1 MLLSLVL
8 GLAVGMAPLAWSK
21 PVDEDLSELPFTE
34 AYRRTIDLLAENYPL
49 GEWKGI
55 DWEKARNRYLPEIA
69 LAESNSDLQAFCR
82 IFAQFA
88 FNTIRDGHTWITVT
102 SEDAPVRQTFTNLV
116 ASERG
121 GSFGLT
127 LASLDNGRIVVASL
141 RPGEPAD
148 LAGIQVGD
156 EIITW
161 NETPIA
167 DELAKID
174 LLWALQ
180 GTPTDEGAS
189 QLANTLIGRG
199 KPGSHVDLVVRSASD
214 GVVSGIT
221 LNAIDDPLGHMFDI
235 AELGST
241 APGNDT
247 FQFRW
252 MNGGIAY
259 LAISAL
265 FPNVPE
271 TGFESDEAMLA
282 AGMEYV
288 DAFKDYIRT
297 VAAAG
302 GKDLIIDLRGNEG
315 GADIL
320 GAMMVSCLTRDSW
333 FYTQNVYQDDD
344 GEWINED
351 DPFAV
356 SIVEPEGEPLF
367 EGDILVLVDNNTVS
381 AGEGFAYHLQKLPNA
396 RVIGTTRTNGS
407 YAWVGSRIILPG
419 GLVYSFPS
427 GPALDGDFQI
437 MIDTNAKG
445 EGGIYPDI
453 RIPMSLNR
461 VMREANG
468 EDVELSAAVEESLQ
482 TRATRERIYPK
493 PVVCPTILA
502 FEING
507 QCLPVDFIR
516 PASNG
521 VAAEAIPTRIDLP
534 IGAPTDIRTI
544 WDWRKNPYSFTII
557 QGALP
562 QGLNMNRET
571 GHITGTPQRSGDFEI
586 QLSVKDWRGRG
597 YQRLQIHVE

>member
-189 QLANTLIGRG
+189 QLANTL
-199 KPGSHVDLVVRSASD
+199 H
-214 GVVSGIT
+214 
-221 LNAIDDPLGHMFDI
+221 LG
-235 AELGST
+235 
-241 APGNDT
+241 
-247 FQFRW
+247 
-252 MNGGIAY
+252 
-259 LAISAL
+259 
-265 FPNVPE
+265 
-271 TGFESDEAMLA
+271 
-282 AGMEYV
+282 
-288 DAFKDYIRT
+288 
-297 VAAAG
+297 
-302 GKDLIIDLRGNEG
+302 
-315 GADIL
+315 
-320 GAMMVSCLTRDSW
+320 
-333 FYTQNVYQDDD
+333 
-344 GEWINED
+344 
-351 DPFAV
+351 
-356 SIVEPEGEPLF
+356 
-367 EGDILVLVDNNTVS
+367 
-381 AGEGFAYHLQKLPNA
+381 
-396 RVIGTTRTNGS
+396 
-407 YAWVGSRIILPG
+407 
-419 GLVYSFPS
+419 
-427 GPALDGDFQI
+427 
-437 MIDTNAKG
+437 
-445 EGGIYPDI
+445 
-453 RIPMSLNR
+453 
-461 VMREANG
+461 
-468 EDVELSAAVEESLQ
+468 
-482 TRATRERIYPK
+482 
-493 PVVCPTILA
+493 
-502 FEING
+502 
-507 QCLPVDFIR
+507 
-516 PASNG
+516 
-521 VAAEAIPTRIDLP
+521 
-534 IGAPTDIRTI
+534 
-544 WDWRKNPYSFTII
+544 
-557 QGALP
+557 
-562 QGLNMNRET
+562 
-571 GHITGTPQRSGDFEI
+571 
-586 QLSVKDWRGRG
+586 
-597 YQRLQIHVE
+597 